1 MINLLPQEFLP
12 EKGVVKLADI
22 LKTLAVVLLTLLIL
36 SSLASIALLFY
47 LNKQL
52 ADQKS
57 QVERLKTNIS
67 VLSENEQKLFLIK
80 DRLAKI
86 KSLSKSQTEEN
97 FSKIDQL
104 VSSLPQQF
112 IYSGGEIDRLGAK
125 ITGTANNSTA
135 LAEFLTGIEVDADF
149 KQVVIK
155 NLNLAPGIGYS
166 IGLDL
171 F

>member
-12 EKGVVKLADI
+12 DKGVVKLANI
-22 LKTLAVVLLTLLIL
+22 LKTLSFILLTLLIL

-52 ADQKS
+52 ADDQS
-57 QVERLKTNIS
+57 QVERLKLNIS

-86 KSLSKSQTEEN
+86 KSLRKSQTEEN
-97 FSKIDQL
+97 LAKIDQL

-112 IYSGGEIDRLGAK
+112 IYSGGEIDKLGAK
-125 ITGTANNSTA
+125 ITGTAGDSAA
-135 LAEFLTGIEVDADF
+135 LSEFLTGVEVSEDF